1 MLVGFSK
8 IIEVLNSFIYAQYS
22 QENSLLQSQAGVV
35 LWVGVVSGSC
45 VWVQSRGVVNMT
57 STIIF
62 KRQPNASFLQQILY

>member
-22 QENSLLQSQAGVV
+22 QENSLLQSQGRCGRMGGCG
-35 LWVGVVSGSC
+35 LRELC
-45 VWVQSRGVVNMT
+45 VGVVNMT